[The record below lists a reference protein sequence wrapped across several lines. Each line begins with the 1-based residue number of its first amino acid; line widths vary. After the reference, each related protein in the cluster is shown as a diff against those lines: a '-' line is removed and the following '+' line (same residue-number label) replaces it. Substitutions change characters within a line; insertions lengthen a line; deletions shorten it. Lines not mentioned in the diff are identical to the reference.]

1 MALFRKRKLQASQNF
16 ETSMLP
22 QTRKAIFFDVIKLHW
37 SSFLSYGF
45 LILLFM
51 LPLYVITLAQQV
63 LVWQQYALLEGLPD
77 AEKLESIQNIYALQN
92 TAACF
97 KIPCLMI
104 AALGLAGLIR
114 VIRQYAWEENVFFSF
129 DFSTGIKSNSK
140 QFLLL
145 GLLAGIINL
154 LVTYYNGLSAFAKSS
169 FSSILLT
176 LPVGLALAVALPLIA
191 FAMVSISIYSNKFS
205 VVLMTS
211 FSLSVKTFFKTI
223 VRLLGILSPL
233 ALFLI
238 PNLLIQFAVLLVYA
252 LAFPT
257 LLLTWYL
264 YALDQFDKH
273 INAQYY
279 PELVGKGLAS
289 SVSDVE

>member
-129 DFSTGIKSNSK
+129 DFSAGIRSNSK

-154 LVTYYNGLSAFAKSS
+154 LVTYSNGLSNFAEDS
-169 FSSILLT
+169 FSSILLM
-176 LPVGLALAVALPLIA
+176 LPMGFALAVALPVIA
-191 FAMVSISIYSNKFS
+191 FSMVSISLYANKFTI
-205 VVLMTS
+205 VLMTS
-211 FSLSVKTFFKTI
+211 LSLSVKTFFKTI
-223 VRLLGILSPL
+223 VKLLCLLSPL
-233 ALFLI
+233 ALLLI
-238 PNLLIQFAVLLVYA
+238 PNLVVQFVVLLIYA
-252 LAFPT
+252 LTFPT
-257 LLLTWYL
+257 LLLAWYL
-264 YALDQFDKH
+264 YALDPFDKY
-273 INAQYY
+273 INAEYY

-289 SVSDVE
+289 SVQDAE